1 VVQRPKTTTESKPTT
16 TDNFGERTGPRS
28 PARQRFGKAH
38 RLPDAAA
45 FSRVFADARRSRDR
59 LFTVLSRRNGSE
71 TARLGLAIAKKHV
84 KHATQRNRI
93 RRIVRESFRRH
104 RSTLAGLDLVVL
116 AQSATPDADN
126 DKLFDSLSKHW
137 QNTRSAHL
145 DDHGRRPSMDNM
157 DNHG

>member
-1 VVQRPKTTTESKPTT
+1 MVQRPKTTTESQPTT
-16 TDNFGERTGPRS
+16 TDQFGERTGPR
-28 PARQRFGKAH
+28 PLARQRFGKAH

-45 FSRVFADARRSRDR
+45 FSRVFGDARRSRDR
-59 LFTVLSRRNGSE
+59 LFTVLSRKNDSE

-104 RSTLAGLDLVVL
+104 LSTLAGLDVVVL

-126 DKLFDSLSKHW
+126 GMLFDSLAKHW
-137 QNTRSAHL
+137 QNTRSAHFKATNDGPDL
-145 DDHGRRPSMDNM
+145 NG
-157 DNHG
+157 

>member
-1 VVQRPKTTTESKPTT
+1 MVQRPKTTTESKPTT
-16 TDNFGERTGPRS
+16 TDHHFGKRNGPRP
-28 PARQRFGKAH
+28 PARQRFGTAH

-104 RSTLAGLDLVVL
+104 LSTLAGLDVVVM
-116 AQSATPDADN
+116 AQSATSGADN
-126 DKLFDSLSKHW
+126 DMLFDSLAKHW
-137 QNTRSAHL
+137 QNTRSAHF
-145 DDHGRRPSMDNM
+145 DAHGRRPPM